1 MADVSAVSPGYVYVF
16 NATTT
21 LMTLTLNAHPV
32 PNGTLYGT
40 SQSSNYKPNPA
51 PIKRVS
57 GSGNP
62 NIAQFGGQNQLVVA
76 FPTGGSQQYEVD
88 INAALQNQLGVNLQ
102 LYIFYTAAVLVWPG
116 QQEYQLGQSQVLA
129 PQSVSQEP
137 GETWV
142 ILEAG
147 DS

>member
-1 MADVSAVSPGYVYVF
+1 MADVTAVSPGYVYVF
-16 NATTT
+16 NATTN

-40 SQSSNYKPNPA
+40 TQSSNYKPNPA

-62 NIAQFGGQNQLVVA
+62 QVAQFGGQNQLVVS

-88 INAALQNQLGVNLQ
+88 INATLQNQLGLNLQ

-116 QQEYQLGQSQVLA
+116 QQQTQQGQAQVLV
-129 PQSVSQEP
+129 PQSVSREP
-137 GETWV
+137 GETWTIYV
-142 ILEAG
+142 EG

>member
-1 MADVSAVSPGYVYVF
+1 MAGDTAVSPGYVFVF
-16 NATTT
+16 NATTSTVT
-21 LMTLTLNAHPV
+21 LLLNSHAV

-40 SQSSNYKPNPA
+40 SKSSNYKPNP
-51 PIKRVS
+51 ISVKRVS

-62 NIAQFGGQNQLVVA
+62 QIPSFGGQNQLVVS

-88 INAALQNQLGVNLQ
+88 INPTLQDQLGVNLQ

-116 QQEYQLGQSQVLA
+116 QQESQQGQAQVLS
-129 PQSVSQEP
+129 PQPVSVKP
-137 GETWV
+137 GELPPTSG
-142 ILEAG
+142 AG

>member
-1 MADVSAVSPGYVYVF
+1 MADVTAVTPGYVYVF
-16 NATTT
+16 NATTN

-40 SQSSNYKPNPA
+40 TKSSNYKPNPA

-62 NIAQFGGQNQLVVA
+62 QVAQFGGQNQLVVS

-88 INAALQNQLGVNLQ
+88 INATLQNQLGLNLQ
-102 LYIFYTAAVLVWPG
+102 LYIFYTVAVLVWPG
-116 QQEYQLGQSQVLA
+116 QQQTEQGQSQVLV
-129 PQSVSQEP
+129 PQSVSRGP
-137 GETWV
+137 GETWP
-142 ILEAG
+142 
-147 DS
+147 DY